1 MGEKKGEKEGGEHTT
16 AMARTL
22 VALLQ
27 SYGQLIYKT

>member
-1 MGEKKGEKEGGEHTT
+1 MGEKKGEKEGEHTT